1 MLLYLLN
8 ISLPFILFRF
18 LCLGCAVFG
27 VGWKFVVPLYCG
39 TCSLWRGLD
48 QWLVK
53 FFWSGELVSM
63 FWRVELDLFP
73 LECNEVTSS
82 DFWGVYGFGKALGI
96 LSFNSQVCV
105 PALLKN

>member
-1 MLLYLLN
+1 
-8 ISLPFILFRF
+8 
-18 LCLGCAVFG
+18 
-27 VGWKFVVPLYCG
+27 
-39 TCSLWRGLD
+39 
-48 QWLVK
+48 
-53 FFWSGELVSM
+53 M

-73 LECNEVTSS
+73 LECNEVTNS